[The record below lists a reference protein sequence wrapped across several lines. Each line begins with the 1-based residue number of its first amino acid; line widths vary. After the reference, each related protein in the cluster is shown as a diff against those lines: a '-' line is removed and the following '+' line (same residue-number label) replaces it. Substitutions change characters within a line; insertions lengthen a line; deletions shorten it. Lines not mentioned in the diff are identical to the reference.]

1 MMLIPKKFRLLWN
14 QFLKSYTFYGFNS
27 KKSIVFFGIFIESV
41 YFCIIE
47 TKNNDMIKRY
57 LESIIEERMGH
68 GKAIVLFGARQVGKT
83 TMLKNLMAGRD
94 DVLWLNGDE
103 QDVRNLFENVSSTM
117 LKTII
122 GKKSVVVIDEAQ
134 RISDIGIGIKLIT
147 DNISDVQV
155 LATGSSSFDLSN
167 KVNEPLTG
175 RKIEYWMYPLS
186 FGELVEHHGLLEEK
200 RLLAHR
206 LIYGSYPDVIN
217 NVGDERMIL
226 TELANSYLYK
236 DILMFDKIKKS
247 DKLVKLLQALAL
259 QMGSEVSYNELA
271 QTCGLDPKTVES
283 YVTLLEQ
290 SYIIFRLGSFSRN
303 LRNELKFARKIY
315 FWDCGIRNAVIGN
328 YQMLESRLD
337 TGALFENYM
346 VAERLK
352 RLRYEKSYAKSYF
365 WRSKL
370 KQEIDYIEEMDGQL
384 AAVEFKWNPNR
395 KAAMPLSFSRSYPD
409 VDFKVVTRDNFETY
423 LL

>member
-1 MMLIPKKFRLLWN
+1 
-14 QFLKSYTFYGFNS
+14 
-27 KKSIVFFGIFIESV
+27 
-41 YFCIIE
+41 
-47 TKNNDMIKRY
+47 MINRY
-57 LESIIEERMGH
+57 LESIIEGRMGQ

-83 TMLKNLMAGRD
+83 TMLKNLLARRD

-147 DNISDVQV
+147 DNIPDVQV

-167 KVNEPLTG
+167 KINEPLTG
-175 RKIEYWMYPLS
+175 RKMEYWMYPLS

-217 NVGDERMIL
+217 N
-226 TELANSYLYK
+226 
-236 DILMFDKIKKS
+236 
-247 DKLVKLLQALAL
+247 
-259 QMGSEVSYNELA
+259 
-271 QTCGLDPKTVES
+271 
-283 YVTLLEQ
+283 VTLLEQ

-352 RLRYEKSYAKSYF
+352 KLRYEKSYAKSYF

-409 VDFKVVTRDNFETY
+409 VDFKVVTRDNFETF

>member
-1 MMLIPKKFRLLWN
+1 M
-14 QFLKSYTFYGFNS
+14 
-27 KKSIVFFGIFIESV
+27 

-83 TMLKNLMAGRD
+83 TMLKNLMTGRD

-167 KVNEPLTG
+167 KVNESLTG

-303 LRNELKFARKIY
+303 LRNELKFVRKIY

-384 AAVEFKWNPNR
+384 TAVEFKWNPNR

-409 VDFKVVTRDNFETY
+409 VDFKVVTREDFETY

>member
-1 MMLIPKKFRLLWN
+1 M
-14 QFLKSYTFYGFNS
+14 
-27 KKSIVFFGIFIESV
+27 

-147 DNISDVQV
+147 DNISEVQV

>member
-1 MMLIPKKFRLLWN
+1 
-14 QFLKSYTFYGFNS
+14 
-27 KKSIVFFGIFIESV
+27 
-41 YFCIIE
+41 
-47 TKNNDMIKRY
+47 MINRY
-57 LESIIEERMGH
+57 LESIIEGRMGQ

-83 TMLKNLMAGRD
+83 TMLKNLLEGRD

-117 LKTII
+117 LKPII

-134 RISDIGIGIKLIT
+134 RIPDIGIGIKLIT
-147 DNISDVQV
+147 DNIPDVQV

-167 KVNEPLTG
+167 KINEPLTG
-175 RKIEYWMYPLS
+175 RKMEYWMYPLS
-186 FGELVEHHGLLEEK
+186 FGELVEYHGLLEEK

-247 DKLVKLLQALAL
+247 DKLVKLLQALAF

-352 RLRYEKSYAKSYF
+352 KLRYEKSYAKSYF

-384 AAVEFKWNPNR
+384 VAVEFKWNPNR

-409 VDFKVVTRDNFETY
+409 VDFKVVTRDNFGTF

>member
-1 MMLIPKKFRLLWN
+1 MLIPKKIRLLWN